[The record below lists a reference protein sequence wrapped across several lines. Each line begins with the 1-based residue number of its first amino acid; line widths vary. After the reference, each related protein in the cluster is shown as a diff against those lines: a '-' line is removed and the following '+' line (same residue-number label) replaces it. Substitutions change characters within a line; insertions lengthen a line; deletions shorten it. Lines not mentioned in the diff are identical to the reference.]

1 MSVHVEGCL
10 HLFGDREGERMTKGY
25 TGPSGA
31 LLAAQHCNGP
41 MTRER

>member
-1 MSVHVEGCL
+1 M
-10 HLFGDREGERMTKGY
+10 HLFREREPERMTKGY

-31 LLAAQHCNGP
+31 LLAAQYCSGP